1 MTGAA
6 QPSRAQVTAVVDVGL
21 RTFVKSSAHPGC
33 EHATATRYPGGSWGE
48 FRAPGRRG
56 GGWLCRESALVLR
69 RATVRPDG
77 QAPAGS
83 DWGGEHLCHRIEGA
97 VDGGLG
103 DVGESEVV
111 VAGIGPQPG
120 EGLVQME
127 AGAF

>member
-1 MTGAA
+1 M
-6 QPSRAQVTAVVDVGL
+6 
-21 RTFVKSSAHPGC
+21 
-33 EHATATRYPGGSWGE
+33 ATRYPGGSWGG

-56 GGWLCRESALVLR
+56 GGWLCREFALVLR
-69 RATVRPDG
+69 RANVTVRPDG
-77 QAPAGS
+77 QVPAGQ
-83 DWGGEHLCHRIEGA
+83 DGGGEHLGHRIEGA

-103 DVGESEVV
+103 DVGEAEVV

>member
-1 MTGAA
+1 MHRTLRPPGTGAGPGENFA
-6 QPSRAQVTAVVDVGL
+6 HQVDEVVD
-21 RTFVKSSAHPGC
+21 GC
-33 EHATATRYPGGSWGE
+33 
-48 FRAPGRRG
+48 
-56 GGWLCRESALVLR
+56 LRESALVLR

-103 DVGESEVV
+103 DVGEAEVV